1 MDFYSK
7 IISSLEKCYYD
18 DTFDSKKEV
27 RFLTCL
33 KNEKIDLQVAYSM
46 TDNEIRDKIPCHV
59 KVRSKL
65 KKFVKIYKIEC
76 VPSRF
81 PVFKNKELKDYDRIK
96 PDCFPDLMIPLE
108 KDDEVYFVPNLLQ
121 ALFVEVDLSGNDNLY
136 GSYDIEIKLDD
147 KDNKTLS
154 SSSLTLEIVNTKM
167 NEQELIYSQW
177 FHSDCL
183 SSYYD
188 VRPLSNQHFRII
200 DSFIK
205 TAAEYGINTILT
217 PVLTPPLDTKIGG
230 ERPTVQL
237 VKITYDGNKYSYSY
251 ELLDKWIAICIKN
264 GIKHFEIA
272 HLFTQWGAKSA
283 PKVVA
288 SINGR
293 SRKIFG
299 WDTDS
304 SSKEYISFLRDFL
317 TNLINHLKKLGC
329 DRMCI
334 FHISDEPN
342 EEYLENYKRAK
353 ESIIDILKGYMVVD
367 ALSSYEFYR
376 KGIIEH
382 PIPATN
388 HIEEFIDNN
397 VPDLWTYYCCGQFA
411 DVSNRFFSMPSY
423 RNRIIGTQLYKYD
436 IKGFLHWGYNF
447 YYNQY
452 SRKLIN
458 PFLITDGDFFAP
470 SGDAFSVY
478 PGHDKKPLL
487 SLRLVIF
494 NEALQDI
501 RVMKTLESMTDKK
514 TVIDIIEDG
523 LTEKITFKKFPK
535 GNDYLISMRERI
547 NKKIKSLI

>member
-1 MDFYSK
+1 
-7 IISSLEKCYYD
+7 
-18 DTFDSKKEV
+18 
-27 RFLTCL
+27 
-33 KNEKIDLQVAYSM
+33 
-46 TDNEIRDKIPCHV
+46 
-59 KVRSKL
+59 
-65 KKFVKIYKIEC
+65 
-76 VPSRF
+76 
-81 PVFKNKELKDYDRIK
+81 
-96 PDCFPDLMIPLE
+96 
-108 KDDEVYFVPNLLQ
+108 
-121 ALFVEVDLSGNDNLY
+121 
-136 GSYDIEIKLDD
+136 
-147 KDNKTLS
+147 
-154 SSSLTLEIVNTKM
+154 
-167 NEQELIYSQW
+167 
-177 FHSDCL
+177 
-183 SSYYD
+183 
-188 VRPLSNQHFRII
+188 
-200 DSFIK
+200 
-205 TAAEYGINTILT
+205 
-217 PVLTPPLDTKIGG
+217 
-230 ERPTVQL
+230 
-237 VKITYDGNKYSYSY
+237 
-251 ELLDKWIAICIKN
+251 
-264 GIKHFEIA
+264 
-272 HLFTQWGAKSA
+272 
-283 PKVVA
+283 
-288 SINGR
+288 
-293 SRKIFG
+293 
-299 WDTDS
+299 
-304 SSKEYISFLRDFL
+304 
-317 TNLINHLKKLGC
+317 
-329 DRMCI
+329 MCI

-397 VPDLWTYYCCGQFA
+397 VTDLWTYYCCGQFA

-470 SGDAFSVY
+470 SGDAYSVY

-523 LTEKITFKKFPK
+523 LTEKISFKKFPK

-547 NKKIKSLI
+547 NKKIKSLT